1 VVVGAGAK
9 VLGNIQI
16 SDRVRIGAG
25 SIVLRDVPPDSTVVG
40 IPGRIISQKQK
51 KRISPLEHGK
61 LPDVEAGIIRSL
73 LSRIEQLEQQ
83 VKTLKNHQ
91 QDDV

>member
-1 VVVGAGAK
+1 
-9 VLGNIQI
+9 
-16 SDRVRIGAG
+16 
-25 SIVLRDVPPDSTVVG
+25 
-40 IPGRIISQKQK
+40 
-51 KRISPLEHGK
+51 
-61 LPDVEAGIIRSL
+61 VEAGIIRSL